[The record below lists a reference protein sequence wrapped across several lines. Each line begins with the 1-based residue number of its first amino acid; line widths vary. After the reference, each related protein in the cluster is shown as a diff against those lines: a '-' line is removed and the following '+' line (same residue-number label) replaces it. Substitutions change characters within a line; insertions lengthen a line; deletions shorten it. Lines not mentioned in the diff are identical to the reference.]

1 MYDGCMVESHSA
13 GASALSGAAPLRAPV
28 PSGFLLDD
36 RKALR
41 GTLEDHE
48 PRLLCI
54 AIIMRFAS
62 RQRRLTRD

>member
-1 MYDGCMVESHSA
+1 MYDGCMVESQSA

-28 PSGFLLDD
+28 PSGFLLDE

-41 GTLEDHE
+41 GTLEVRE

-54 AIIMRFAS
+54 PTIKRFAS